1 MSLMGL
7 GFKPRARKLIAFL
20 AIFAFVFSFMGV
32 ANPDIAYAKTDDS
45 PAATEFVVNINDSG
59 EIIPVH
65 TYTMDEMIALTSDEA
80 VYYSSIDSM
89 KAPNVTIARG
99 LP

>member
-45 PAATEFVVNINDSG
+45 PAATEFVLLNDMG
-59 EIIPVH
+59 NNPC
-65 TYTMDEMIALTSDEA
+65 TLTLW
-80 VYYSSIDSM
+80 M
-89 KAPNVTIARG
+89 K
-99 LP
+99 